1 MASSMAIRCSQPPKL
16 LFSPLFKVRSLQH
29 LNNKTRILPKT
40 LSTSAIPNVYQTTS
54 PPSHSSDQR
63 FYRDELGNPPPPHH
77 QSTSQP
83 GNFIPNQRTQNQQ
96 YPPPNH
102 YNYPNAVYPNQG
114 CAYPNQEGYPQQH
127 QHQYQTPNPWNQNYP
142 QQDNQWNQ
150 NYSQHQ
156 NPPQVR
162 RSGEL
167 WATRK
172 SKSMGQPNQGYPQ
185 QRNTVGPDNRRQ
197 DMNVNASV
205 NAHAN
210 VPAPPPPLSVYD
222 LARLCQEG
230 KVNQAIEF
238 LESPLDPSKAVGSLG
253 LVQLLSII
261 WGL

>member
-16 LFSPLFKVRSLQH
+16 FFSPLFKVRSLQH

-63 FYRDELGNPPPPHH
+63 FYGDELGNPPHHHHHHH

-83 GNFIPNQRTQNQQ
+83 GNFILNQRTQNQL

-142 QQDNQWNQ
+142 QQDNQWNK

-162 RSGEL
+162 
-167 WATRK
+167 
-172 SKSMGQPNQGYPQ
+172 PNVRGDYGHPGSPN
-185 QRNTVGPDNRRQ
+185 RWDNRIRDTHNRETLISGPHVWVRPIDDRIWMLMLVLMLMLMFQ
-197 DMNVNASV
+197 
-205 NAHAN
+205 
-210 VPAPPPPLSVYD
+210 L
-222 LARLCQEG
+222 RLRLRLRLFRFMTWRVCV
-230 KVNQAIEF
+230 KWVR
-238 LESPLDPSKAVGSLG
+238 LTKL
-253 LVQLLSII
+253 
-261 WGL
+261 

>member
-16 LFSPLFKVRSLQH
+16 FFSPLFKVRSLQH

-63 FYRDELGNPPPPHH
+63 FYGDELGNPPHHHHHHH

-83 GNFIPNQRTQNQQ
+83 GNFILNQRTQNQL

-142 QQDNQWNQ
+142 QQDNQWNK

-162 RSGEL
+162 
-167 WATRK
+167 
-172 SKSMGQPNQGYPQ
+172 PNVRGDYGHPGSPN
-185 QRNTVGPDNRRQ
+185 RWDNRIR
-197 DMNVNASV
+197 DTHNRETLISGPHVWV
-205 NAHAN
+205 R
-210 VPAPPPPLSVYD
+210 PID
-222 LARLCQEG
+222 DR
-230 KVNQAIEF
+230 I
-238 LESPLDPSKAVGSLG
+238 
-253 LVQLLSII
+253 
-261 WGL
+261 